1 MKQKYTLIVPAA
13 GLGKRLNSSGP
24 KNLFNV
30 SGKSILNWII
40 DQVPNEINE
49 LILVISDVHLSTYQ
63 DEITKQYL
71 KKIPSILIK
80 VQPKAE
86 GTLSAI
92 KIGLEAS
99 SNEMNLIIWGDQIG
113 VTKCFLELLISNADI
128 VSTIV
133 LPLIYKNNPYV
144 YFMLDDTGR
153 IIDFIETKETRHN
166 IFGGLT
172 DSGTF
177 LIARSKMQIAI
188 EYLYE
193 HEKLELQT
201 KGECNFLSAF
211 KILESNGFII
221 NKFIHYNLNSTFAI
235 NSVED
240 SKNFIANRL

>member
-40 DQVPNEINE
+40 DQVPKEINE

-113 VTKCFLELLISNADI
+113 VTKCFLELLISNTDI

-177 LIARSKMQIAI
+177 LIARSKMQIAT
-188 EYLYE
+188 EYLCE
-193 HEKLELQT
+193 HEKLELQNNVQ
-201 KGECNFLSAF
+201 KVYEKLLLLQNVSPP
-211 KILESNGFII
+211 
-221 NKFIHYNLNSTFAI
+221 
-235 NSVED
+235 
-240 SKNFIANRL
+240 